1 MQAPVVLVHSSPLQP
16 LWHQPGLIQVSPAIQ
31 TELQHGE
38 LSVERILGAVG
49 GIKPGRPGVLLHYS
63 DPFLMR
69 ARPLR
74 GLSQWQGPR
83 LLACGD
89 LHHGTA
95 PLETLAAYLEAEPHD
110 AVLLTLSG
118 PHSRG
123 AQAAASAGAVVAA
136 KLLSLS
142 GGCASSPAPARA
154 TACWQPGASPS
165 AAAGTGDSP
174 TGPWPSAAAACHH

>member
-1 MQAPVVLVHSSPLQP
+1 MLVHSSPLQP

-31 TELQHGE
+31 TVLQHGE

-49 GIKPGRPGVLLHYS
+49 SIKPGRPGVLLHYS

-110 AVLLTLSG
+110 AVLLTFNPALG
-118 PHSRG
+118 RG
-123 AQAAASAGAVVAA
+123 APAAGAGAIVAASFFRYPAAVP
-136 KLLSLS
+136 L
-142 GGCASSPAPARA
+142 AS
-154 TACWQPGASPS
+154 PGASYCMWATWAAPS
-165 AAAGTGDSP
+165 TAAGTGDSP
-174 TGPWPSAAAACHH
+174 TGPWPSASATFHH